1 MLLKQILHIWLPFYE
16 RIDHNHAKRNDF
28 TGIEKSQKFNAKWCS
43 FSIKN
48 FTPILLWLWVWKVW
62 TSITSFGF
70 FGWLLSR
77 INGLFIGQNQY
88 QNTVSNKI
96 ITVKYEKAGSVQ
108 NLLFV
113 HLFNYEEIMNKNR
126 IIYWKIRKIV
136 LW

>member
-1 MLLKQILHIWLPFYE
+1 MQSGMILRALRKAKNLTQSDVASLLKTSRQYYSDYECEKFELP
-16 RIDHNHAKRNDF
+16 
-28 TGIEKSQKFNAKWCS
+28 
-43 FSIKN
+43 
-48 FTPILLWLWVWKVW
+48 
-62 TSITSFGF
+62 
-70 FGWLLSR
+70 SR

-126 IIYWKIRKIV
+126 IIY
-136 LW
+136 